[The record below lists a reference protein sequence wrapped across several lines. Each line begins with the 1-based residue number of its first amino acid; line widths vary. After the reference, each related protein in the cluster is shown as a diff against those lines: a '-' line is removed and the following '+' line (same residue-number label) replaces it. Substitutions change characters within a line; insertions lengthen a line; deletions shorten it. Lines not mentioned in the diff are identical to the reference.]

1 MQIQINPK
9 EFITHFI
16 NPINEMSKSGKVSI
30 FTKDDVLYS
39 VSSTE
44 SNTITLYNTYR
55 PLTITNPLDRFSIN
69 VLKIIKGIQC
79 AKSDSSFIELL
90 IGEDPNSP
98 CCSFNTKDIKFNI
111 RLLDNNLVSVPKF
124 NVNNFEKFVTHHTIN
139 ISADKVS
146 NIKKAL
152 ELSSE
157 NCKFYLEQDNE
168 LLYFYFGDKTS
179 TSNHTDDISVLVA
192 EDVRTPI
199 PKKIYD
205 ADILRLV
212 LKGKNDFS
220 MKLNDNGVMYIEI
233 ENPNANLKYITTPL
247 LK

>member
-9 EFITHFI
+9 EFINYFI
-16 NPINEMSKSGKVSI
+16 NPINEITKSGKVSI
-30 FTKDDVLYS
+30 FTEDDILYS
-39 VSSTE
+39 LSSTE

-55 PLTITNPLDRFSIN
+55 PLTIVDPLDRFSIN
-69 VLKIIKGIQC
+69 VSKLTKGIQC
-79 AKSDSSFIELL
+79 TKSDSTFIELS
-90 IGEDPNSP
+90 IGEDTNSP

-124 NVNNFEKFVTHHTIN
+124 SVNNFKKYVTHHTIN
-139 ISADKVS
+139 ITADKVS

-152 ELSSE
+152 DLSSD
-157 NCKFYLEQDNE
+157 NCKFYLEQENE
-168 LLYFYFGDKTS
+168 LLYFYFGDKVS

-192 EDVRTPI
+192 EDVKTPI

-233 ENPNANLKYITTPL
+233 KNPNANLKYITTPL